1 MSLKYWCYNNTT
13 IFEMRYSMSFK
24 DKLASFFR
32 GRYGNDKLNMAL
44 LCLCFAAVVAGSF
57 TKWWLFALLE
67 LLLMVLILFRML
79 SRNIYK
85 RSAENTKFVNL
96 FSAVKKKMTH
106 FFVALRDINKF
117 RYRNCPKC
125 HARLRLTKKRG
136 KHTVKCPLCGEK
148 FDVHII

>member
-1 MSLKYWCYNNTT
+1 
-13 IFEMRYSMSFK
+13 MSFK
-24 DKLASFFR
+24 DKLTVFFR
-32 GRYGNDKLNMAL
+32 GRYGNDKLNITL
-44 LCLCFAAVVAGSF
+44 LCLYFMTVVIGSF
-57 TKWWLFALLE
+57 FRLWFFALIE
-67 LLLMVLILFRML
+67 IGLMALILFRML

-85 RSAENTKFVNL
+85 RSAENRKFL
-96 FSAVKKKMTH
+96 EWFSKFKRKLNH
-106 FFVALRDINKF
+106 FFVAVKDINKY

>member
-1 MSLKYWCYNNTT
+1 MSLKYWCYNNNTLN
-13 IFEMRYSMSFK
+13 EMGDGMSFK
-24 DKLASFFR
+24 EKLIDFFR

-44 LCLCFAAVVAGSF
+44 LCLYFAIVVIGSF
-57 TKWWLFALLE
+57 IMWWPFAIIETGIVAL
-67 LLLMVLILFRML
+67 VLFRML
-79 SRNIYK
+79 SKNIYK
-85 RSAENTKFVNL
+85 RSAENRKFTEW
-96 FSAVKKKMTH
+96 FSMIKKKLSH
-106 FFVALRDINKF
+106 LFVAIKDINKF